1 MQPSAWLKG
10 QTSAP
15 PVRAGKLTGG
25 SFKQKTNGGQ
35 MNDLHFRK
43 TIQRWENEGGA
54 LLPKDCNVHFWNY
67 RSVESQRDP
76 LGSDG
81 ASTSDAIS
89 KETGAQMTLEE

>member
-1 MQPSAWLKG
+1 
-10 QTSAP
+10 
-15 PVRAGKLTGG
+15 
-25 SFKQKTNGGQ
+25 

-54 LLPKDCNVHFWNY
+54 LLPRDYNVHFWNY

-81 ASTSDAIS
+81 ASSSDAVA
-89 KETGAQMTLEE
+89 KKNGKQMTFDE